1 MPRTVWLLLAAWLVA
16 FVLLEWGG
24 NYSSATWLQTAP
36 MCLVIGWV
44 AVCALASPR
53 WMLPVQAS
61 VFVGL
66 WLLAPSV
73 I

>member
-1 MPRTVWLLLAAWLVA
+1 MMLAAWLA
-16 FVLLEWGG
+16 AYVLLEWGG
-24 NYSSATWLQTAP
+24 NGSSLTWLHTAP

-53 WMLPVQAS
+53 WMLPLAAV

-66 WLLAPSV
+66 WFLAPSV
-73 I
+73 F